1 MSKEQMENKLID
13 KTIEQRN
20 TILEEAKEKAANIQS
35 RADAEVNRIQEQT
48 RQSIEN
54 ILGGELRAVHDRI
67 VGGAQLQGRKQM
79 LEARTDIIA
88 KTFDKAQDEVMKI
101 IEGKDYNDILVK
113 LASESIS
120 KLDEDCIV
128 YANKDDAAYLK
139 SVMEKLPSKNK
150 VKVEVSSEDIIGG
163 VTVVNMK
170 GTKTI
175 HNTLESRLKTAK
187 DRLTTAVAEKLEVI

>member
-35 RADAEVNRIQEQT
+35 RADSEIKRIQEQT
-48 RQSIEN
+48 HQSIEN

-79 LEARTDIIA
+79 LEARTEVIA

-101 IEGKDYNDILVK
+101 IEGKDYKDMLVK

-139 SVMEKLPSKNK
+139 SVMEKLPSEHR
-150 VKVEVSSEDIIGG
+150 VKVEASSEDIMGG

-175 HNTLESRLKTAK
+175 HNTLETRLKAAK
-187 DRLTTAVAEKLEVI
+187 GKLTTAVAEKLGVI